1 MGESQHKGPGPLPRV
16 EISEGVRKRLRLPA
30 LGQVGFVVRDA
41 AATADFYQR
50 VFGIG
55 PWVISEG
62 ETVRCTNRGK
72 ETTLRGKVAMAQA
85 GSVQFELVQIVG
97 GESIHLE
104 HLDSRGEGLH
114 HLGFFVRDLKARLK
128 ACREAGIEVLQRGSL
143 KQSGLTIEYAY
154 LDTVAIGGVIFEY
167 IEPRLAGFPVSMH
180 PWVLKAM
187 NRLGAAFAR

>member
-1 MGESQHKGPGPLPRV
+1 MSQAQQKGPGPLPRV
-16 EISEGVRKRLRLPA
+16 EISEGVRRRLRLPA

-55 PWVISEG
+55 PWAISEG

-128 ACREAGIEVLQRGSL
+128 ACQEAGIEVLQRGRL
-143 KQSGLTIEYAY
+143 KQSALSIEYAY

-187 NRLGAAFAR
+187 NRLGAAFSR